1 MNLAQKSIRP
11 LALLFLSLFAL
22 LLPSQVFAAPATTI
36 PQDNPTPRQFG
47 WDKECDARIAAAQ
60 GQPIDLI
67 FVGDSITQNF
77 VEKPTAG
84 WNLVGASVWNSHYA
98 NKNALNLGVGSDG
111 TEHILWR
118 LDHSD
123 IKSFNPKVVVLLA
136 GVNDMQYSAEDIA
149 AGVKAVLNKIESLYP
164 NAKIVLM
171 NILPNGRDMAKT
183 NAANQIIDTFVD
195 NKTVFSLD
203 LAPEMTPQGD
213 SWKGIGGDHVHLTEE
228 GYKIWASQLDQL
240 LDKLSEM
247 L

>member
-1 MNLAQKSIRP
+1 MQMNLAQKSIKP

-36 PQDNPTPRQFG
+36 PQVNPIPPQFG

-77 VEKPTAG
+77 VEKPGAG
-84 WNLVGASVWNSHYA
+84 ISVWNSHYA
-98 NKNALNLGVGSDG
+98 NKSLNLGVGSDG

-118 LDHSD
+118 LEHSD
-123 IKSFNPKVVVLLA
+123 IKSFTPKVVVLLA

-149 AGVKAVLNKIESLYP
+149 DGVRAVINKIESLYP
-164 NAKIVLM
+164 NAKIVVM
-171 NILPNGRDMAKT
+171 NIFPNGRDMVKT

-228 GYKIWASQLDQL
+228 GYKIWANQLDPL
-240 LDKLSEM
+240 LDKLSQM

>member
-1 MNLAQKSIRP
+1 MKLAQKSIRP
-11 LALLFLSLFAL
+11 LALLFLSLLAL

-60 GQPIDLI
+60 GQTINII

-77 VEKPTAG
+77 VEKPGAG
-84 WNLVGASVWNSHYA
+84 ISVWKSHYA
-98 NKNALNLGVGSDG
+98 NNSLNFGVGSDG

-118 LDHSD
+118 LEHSD
-123 IKSFNPKVVVLLA
+123 IKSFTPKVVVLLA

-149 AGVKAVLNKIESLYP
+149 AGVKAVINKIESLYP
-164 NAKIVLM
+164 NAKIVVM
-171 NILPNGRDMAKT
+171 NIFPNGRDMAKT